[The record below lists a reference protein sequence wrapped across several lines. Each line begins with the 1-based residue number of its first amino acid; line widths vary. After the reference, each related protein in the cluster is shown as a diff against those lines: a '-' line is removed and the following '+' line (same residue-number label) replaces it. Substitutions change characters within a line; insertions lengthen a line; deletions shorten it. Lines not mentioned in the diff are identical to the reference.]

1 MWSRTYSFPTRK
13 SPGMSNAAHPLSSLP
28 PYLSF
33 PPMLP
38 GNQSDHQNNQGCG
51 NIWCALC
58 PNRQPASANTPG
70 LDIFLLVRI
79 HCAFHALTHDD
90 LLCSMGPLSH
100 ANTFEGK
107 STLIPTITSVF
118 AGSPT
123 NLLVSIQLSCNTPHV
138 LVDLFFFRGL
148 AFSTQTLS

>member
-1 MWSRTYSFPTRK
+1 MVTRRASPSSSPKTMWPRTYSFSKRE
-13 SPGMSNAAHPLSSLP
+13 SPGLSNAAHPLSSLP

-38 GNQSDHQNNQGCG
+38 SNQCDHQNNQGCG
-51 NIWCALC
+51 NLWFVLC
-58 PNRQPASANTPG
+58 PNRQPASANTPD

-107 STLIPTITSVF
+107 STLIPATTSVF
-118 AGSPT
+118 AGTLHICWFPYSFRVK
-123 NLLVSIQLSCNTPHV
+123 LLMCS
-138 LVDLFFFRGL
+138 
-148 AFSTQTLS
+148 